1 MSKPSFYISCAIDT
15 YSGYGARSRDIV
27 KSIIELDK
35 YDVKILAQR
44 WGDTP
49 GGFINDHKDWKFIAS
64 HLIASITTKPDIWMQ
79 ITIPSEFQAV
89 GKYNIG
95 CTAGIESTG
104 CEHTWIEGLN
114 RMDMNWVSSRHN
126 KKVFS
131 EASFQQNDK
140 QGRTTGVVLKN
151 TKPIHV
157 VFEGANLDV
166 YKYLPSNEVT
176 FDLSAIK
183 ESFNY

>member
-1 MSKPSFYISCAIDT
+1 
-15 YSGYGARSRDIV
+15 
-27 KSIIELDK
+27 
-35 YDVKILAQR
+35 
-44 WGDTP
+44 
-49 GGFINDHKDWKFIAS
+49 
-64 HLIASITTKPDIWMQ
+64 MQ
-79 ITIPSEFQAV
+79 IHLELLFAS
-89 GKYNIG
+89 KH
-95 CTAGIESTG
+95 S
-104 CEHTWIEGLN
+104 
-114 RMDMNWVSSRHN
+114 

-183 ESFNY
+183 ESFNYLFVGHWMNGDMGHDRKNVGLMVDYFFQTFKNKKSRPGLILKASTGRNSYMSREALVSKISKIKKQYAGDDLPNVYVLNGGITDQQVNELYNHSSNVLQISS